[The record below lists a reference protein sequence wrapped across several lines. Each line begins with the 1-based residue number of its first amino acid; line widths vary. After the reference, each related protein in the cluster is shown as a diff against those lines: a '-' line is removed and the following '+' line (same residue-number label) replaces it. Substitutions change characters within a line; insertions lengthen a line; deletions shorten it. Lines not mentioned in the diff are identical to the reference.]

1 MDVKL
6 DGDANVVVKKK
17 QSNVDDGM
25 IDYIL
30 PVLRLTNGWADDSR
44 NGEPRHQNKVAVSV
58 FYQLV
63 RLRLHTNVGFV
74 KAKDAS
80 GYEVVMLRS
89 HKSLRKMGIFIDAGL
104 VVKPTY
110 KEIGRKDKVNEKNRR
125 EVFIKGQNTKIF
137 EISKVVD
144 GFYPI
149 DDIQSGKSN
158 TAVVYF

>member
-1 MDVKL
+1 M
-6 DGDANVVVKKK
+6 
-17 QSNVDDGM
+17 
-25 IDYIL
+25 
-30 PVLRLTNGWADDSR
+30 
-44 NGEPRHQNKVAVSV
+44 